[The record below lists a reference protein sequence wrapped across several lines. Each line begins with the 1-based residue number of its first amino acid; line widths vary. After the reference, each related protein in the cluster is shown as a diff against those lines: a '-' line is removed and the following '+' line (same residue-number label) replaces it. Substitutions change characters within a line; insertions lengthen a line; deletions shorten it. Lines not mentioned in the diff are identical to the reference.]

1 MKKKKVLI
9 VLTVF
14 LLVAVVIILL
24 MNQLSYKIIENP
36 VVASLPKYDS
46 SDCYYSDGFQDYTD
60 FRKYYYRE
68 QKDIIEGV
76 EESQYFKSVT
86 TKDIEELKS
95 YFDNFEKWLEYVD
108 YKDEYDF
115 QKEYIDTT
123 DYFYIENKDTSEKY
137 TGYPDKYSAYN
148 VYFFDMQ
155 TKILFFIHSSI

>member
-1 MKKKKVLI
+1 M
-9 VLTVF
+9 
-14 LLVAVVIILL
+14 
-24 MNQLSYKIIENP
+24 
-36 VVASLPKYDS
+36 
-46 SDCYYSDGFQDYTD
+46 
-60 FRKYYYRE
+60 
-68 QKDIIEGV
+68 

-155 TKILFFIHSSI
+155 TKILFFIHSNI